1 MEPQQTRPYGEWPSP
16 LTAEAVA
23 AGSHAPDEARYVGD
37 EAWWSEPVAAEG
49 RTALLREAAG
59 GGAEVVLPAPWNVRS
74 GVHEYGGGAWTA
86 VDGAAVFSHFA
97 DHRLHRFDGPGST
110 PVPLTPAGL
119 GFRFGGLV
127 PGVPGHVLAVREAHT
142 GDGPGDL
149 TRDLV
154 LVPLDGSAADDA
166 GAVVSVVAGSRFLA
180 QPRLDAE
187 GRRLAWVAWDHP
199 HMPWEATEVC
209 VGDLVDGRVESW
221 AAVAGGPQESALQ
234 PEWLPDGGLAFC
246 SDRSGWWNLY
256 RRGPHGDVR
265 PVVAEERETG
275 GPLWVLGTRWYL
287 PQGDGFLVTS
297 TLGAE
302 EQRDVHADG
311 GHRLLRS
318 DRSGTSWE
326 DARGG
331 RALLTDSSAGD
342 PASLWELDTATG
354 AFRLVRAGV
363 EGLPAEVFP
372 AAERRVF
379 DGVHAVVYPPA
390 NPGWRAP
397 VGELPP
403 YVVLVHGGPTSQT
416 LVRQNPAI
424 AFYTSRG
431 IGVLDVDYGGSTGY
445 GRRYRQR
452 LDGRWG
458 VVDVE
463 DVLTAVRGLV
473 DAGLADGD
481 RLAIEG
487 GSAGGWT
494 VLAALTRSD
503 VFAAGISKYGV
514 ADAVALALDT
524 HDFEAR
530 YLDGLIGPYPEAAE
544 VYAERAPINHV
555 DGLSSPVLLLQGL
568 DDRVVPPEQ
577 SRLFRDAARQRGIPH
592 ALIEFPGEGHGFR
605 AKATL
610 IASREASLSFL
621 GQVMGFTPPDVPVLP
636 LER

>member
-23 AGSHAPDEARYVGD
+23 AGSHAPDEARYVGGD
-37 EAWWSEPVAAEG
+37 VWWSEPVAAEG
-49 RTALLREAAG
+49 RTALLRESG

-86 VDGAAVFSHFA
+86 VEASAVFSHFA

-127 PGVPGHVLAVREAHT
+127 PGTSGTVLAVRETHT

-149 TRDLV
+149 ERDLV
-154 LVPLDGSAADDA
+154 LVPLDGSAAEDPTA
-166 GAVVSVVAGSRFLA
+166 ITSVVGGSRFLA
-180 QPRLDAE
+180 QPRLDAV
-187 GRRLAWVAWDHP
+187 GTCLAWVAWDHP
-199 HMPWEATEVC
+199 HMPWEAAEVRI
-209 VGDLVDGRVESW
+209 GDLVDGRVGSW
-221 AAVAGGPQESALQ
+221 STVAGGPDESALQ
-234 PEWLPDGGLAFC
+234 PEWLPDGALAFC
-246 SDRSGWWNLY
+246 SDRSGWWNLH
-256 RRGPHGDVR
+256 RRSPAGDVQA
-265 PVVAEERETG
+265 VVTEERETG
-275 GPLWVLGTRWYL
+275 GPLWVLGQRWYL
-287 PQGDGFLVTS
+287 PQGEGFLTTS
-297 TLGAE
+297 TAGAE
-302 EQRDVHADG
+302 EQRLVAVDG
-311 GHRLLRS
+311 TRSLLRG
-318 DRSGTSWE
+318 DRSSTSWE
-326 DARGG
+326 DVRDD
-331 RALLTDSSAGD
+331 RALLIDSSASD
-342 PASLWELDTATG
+342 AVSLWELDVRTG

-363 EGLPAEVFP
+363 EGLPADAFP
-372 AAERRVF
+372 DADRRTF
-379 DGVHAVVYPPA
+379 DGVHAVVHPPR

-397 VGELPP
+397 GGELPP
-403 YVVLVHGGPTSQT
+403 YVVTVHGGPTAQAR
-416 LVRQNPAI
+416 VRQDPAV
-424 AFYTSRG
+424 AYYTSRG

-445 GRRYRQR
+445 GRAYRKR
-452 LDGRWG
+452 LDGQWG

-473 DAGLADGD
+473 DAGLADGS

-530 YLDGLIGPYPEAAE
+530 YLDGLIGPYPQAAD
-544 VYAERAPINHV
+544 VYAQRAPINHV

-592 ALIEFPGEGHGFR
+592 ALIEFAGEGHGFR

-621 GQVMGFTPPDVPVLP
+621 GQVLGFDPPGVPVLP